1 MQKRILCVGMI
12 QQICKSSRQPLVL
25 QFDFAVQ
32 LCVEIKRTGGII
44 LEVKGTL
51 LFLSV
56 VTSFEI
62 PFLLSMAGL
71 LIFVIQMQFK
81 LKRKDLSRT
90 SKSVEVHVGSR
101 NNPPRVFSRAESP
114 MDISNY
120 MTYCWGLL
128 SGNTGYKL
136 VESKQ
141 DKLKITCA
149 IFELKF

>member
-32 LCVEIKRTGGII
+32 FCVEIKRTGGII

-90 SKSVEVHVGSR
+90 SKSIEVHVGSR
-101 NNPPRVFSRAESP
+101 NKPRVFSRAESTYGYFKLH
-114 MDISNY
+114 DILL
-120 MTYCWGLL
+120 GLL